1 MKRLYFIISM
11 MLFALIAIGQN
22 NIPRIDLSPNE
33 SPMIL
38 NGYKQ
43 RFVIYYKDL
52 MGQYILES
60 DLISHIPWLSME
72 SVIPPTSAE
81 NAGEIHLVAEENTTG
96 QERSGVIMS
105 LLNPSGT
112 LLIKQQVP
120 VPLEGFERFN
130 VWGEEHT
137 IIGGKPKV
145 YLSGSNEGVTY
156 TLYKDNVSLTSKP
169 GNGKPLLFLGDGTGT
184 YKIRGVK
191 NGTEITMN
199 DSLIVGEYP
208 ELENIES
215 IQSRYLKLEPYSKD
229 GETGIFDVVFNNKS
243 SETLEMME
251 NICDIC
257 NEGRCSSWKPSMHI
271 SFIDEGNPMSVLLL
285 IQLSPNMSDSQQ
297 SILNLNNNV
306 LTMNQEGGSDKLSES
321 HPERVFDNI
330 TQTYDIF
337 LPTVQTDVIYSLY
350 KNQYSFVSSQKGNAY
365 FRGIEDYGNY
375 HIEARYGNQEVVSDP
390 VNIYPSFKV
399 YTLQG
404 DSLLIQGQSVELTL
418 NGSEKEKTYCLLKD
432 EVPADTLPGT
442 GNSLH
447 FTVHEKGTYRVVAY
461 EEGYSRNM
469 NGEVHVS
476 SLDSY
481 EYSQSKNY
489 KVERTFISSNG
500 QAVEDVVYTD
510 GFGRKLQ
517 EIQVHGAPDGQK
529 DLIRPYRYGVMGQ
542 VEKEFIPYARQANNG
557 AFHTDA
563 FNAANWN
570 GYGADD
576 APYAFTLCEYEDS
589 PLSRLIRQTGPGK
602 NWHTAQKGVST
613 QYAMNTA
620 NEVRMFDAAPDGTLS
635 LRGYYPAGALQK
647 TTVTDED
654 GHTAVTYTDNRD
666 REVLTLQTADDG
678 MKLETYRVYDDRGM
692 LRWVLSPEASFQIQ
706 NSIDTDVLEKL
717 AYYYEYDALGRMTL
731 KRLPGCMPTRM
742 VYDRR
747 NRMVMS
753 QDGNQRQENARKWC
767 YSVYDDTN
775 RVTETGEIVLGTDI
789 THEDLQAAA
798 TAGEN
803 YLPSGTKTPMQYT
816 VYDNYEPTEEVT
828 PHAFTLIQGYAVEFN
843 PTPSGLATGVKTRL
857 LGTDQWQTL
866 TTYYDSFA
874 RPVQV
879 IRDNVHGKNT
889 RVDTQYDF
897 SGNIV
902 KQAETHVMPDGTGQ
916 VLESVNTYD
925 ARGRL
930 LSVTSSLNGGTE
942 ATVTY
947 AYDETGRAIAKQYG
961 GTQEAISYNVRGWIT
976 AKESTPFSMR
986 LRYENPQAGSTAC
999 YNGNISEW
1007 EWQHEGASPMMYGF
1021 TYDAFGRMNAAV
1033 QMQKSGQNWSTLAQD
1048 YTEKGI
1054 TYDRNGNILTL
1065 QRTAAGNL
1073 VDNLVYGYDGNRLVS
1088 LSEKVRNE
1096 QTGDIFLPGST
1107 EQAAY
1112 EYDANGNMKKDYRK
1126 GLNFGY
1132 NFLNLVSDVWHND
1145 TVKVR
1150 YQYLADGTKWSIR
1163 DASGNNGYD
1172 YDGSFVYKVQ
1182 NGQPVFE
1189 KATALDVQ
1197 FCNGQTL
1204 YALTDQLGSTRV
1216 LIDAQ
1221 GEVVQQNDFY
1231 PFGAKALKSGY
1242 AENDNRFLFSGKEQQ
1257 NMLDV
1262 NTYDFGARMY
1272 DAAIARWACVDPMG
1286 EKHINL
1292 SPYNYCVNN
1301 PMAFVDPDGQ
1311 DARIT
1316 IEGNTVMIS
1325 VNLII
1330 YGDAASQHLA
1340 TLYLDFLKER
1350 WAEVFSYTLD
1360 DTEYEVLWDINVQY
1374 IADTKKDMDFNG
1386 INNYMEIEYRK
1397 YDKEG
1402 NGSRSSVKY
1411 YKTGTLYLE
1420 KDEKQQLQLTNS
1432 IAHEFGHL
1440 LGLKDRY
1447 INKEGMT
1454 EQPTEEK
1461 YRGSIMHTQSGKV
1474 TSLTMDGILKT
1485 PLQIYNNTYNKKTG
1499 VDKNGYPVSLKPQ
1512 KMIYYINQNH
1522 KE

>member
-1 MKRLYFIISM
+1 M
-11 MLFALIAIGQN
+11 
-22 NIPRIDLSPNE
+22 
-33 SPMIL
+33 
-38 NGYKQ
+38 
-43 RFVIYYKDL
+43 
-52 MGQYILES
+52 
-60 DLISHIPWLSME
+60 
-72 SVIPPTSAE
+72 
-81 NAGEIHLVAEENTTG
+81 
-96 QERSGVIMS
+96 
-105 LLNPSGT
+105 
-112 LLIKQQVP
+112 
-120 VPLEGFERFN
+120 
-130 VWGEEHT
+130 
-137 IIGGKPKV
+137 
-145 YLSGSNEGVTY
+145 
-156 TLYKDNVSLTSKP
+156 
-169 GNGKPLLFLGDGTGT
+169 
-184 YKIRGVK
+184 
-191 NGTEITMN
+191 
-199 DSLIVGEYP
+199 
-208 ELENIES
+208 
-215 IQSRYLKLEPYSKD
+215 
-229 GETGIFDVVFNNKS
+229 
-243 SETLEMME
+243 
-251 NICDIC
+251 
-257 NEGRCSSWKPSMHI
+257 
-271 SFIDEGNPMSVLLL
+271 
-285 IQLSPNMSDSQQ
+285 
-297 SILNLNNNV
+297 
-306 LTMNQEGGSDKLSES
+306 
-321 HPERVFDNI
+321 
-330 TQTYDIF
+330 
-337 LPTVQTDVIYSLY
+337 
-350 KNQYSFVSSQKGNAY
+350 
-365 FRGIEDYGNY
+365 
-375 HIEARYGNQEVVSDP
+375 
-390 VNIYPSFKV
+390 
-399 YTLQG
+399 
-404 DSLLIQGQSVELTL
+404 
-418 NGSEKEKTYCLLKD
+418 
-432 EVPADTLPGT
+432 
-442 GNSLH
+442 
-447 FTVHEKGTYRVVAY
+447 
-461 EEGYSRNM
+461 
-469 NGEVHVS
+469 
-476 SLDSY
+476 
-481 EYSQSKNY
+481 
-489 KVERTFISSNG
+489 ERTFISSDG

-517 EIQVHGAPDGQK
+517 EIQVHG
-529 DLIRPYRYGVMGQ
+529 
-542 VEKEFIPYARQANNG
+542 
-557 AFHTDA
+557 
-563 FNAANWN
+563 
-570 GYGADD
+570 
-576 APYAFTLCEYEDS
+576 
-589 PLSRLIRQTGPGK
+589 
-602 NWHTAQKGVST
+602 
-613 QYAMNTA
+613 
-620 NEVRMFDAAPDGTLS
+620 APDGTLS

-654 GHTAVTYTDNRD
+654 GHTAVTYTDNQD

-692 LRWVLSPEASFQIQ
+692 LRWVLSPEATHQIQ
-706 NSIDTDVLEKL
+706 ESMDTDVLEKL

-798 TAGEN
+798 TVGEN

-816 VYDNYEPTEEVT
+816 VYDNYESTDEVT
-828 PHAFTLIQGYAVEFN
+828 PHTFTLIQGYAVEFN
-843 PTPSGLATGVKTRL
+843 PTPSGLTTSVKTRL

-879 IRDNVHGKNT
+879 IKDNMHGKTT

-916 VLESVNTYD
+916 VLESVNT
-925 ARGRL
+925 
-930 LSVTSSLNGGTE
+930 
-942 ATVTY
+942 
-947 AYDETGRAIAKQYG
+947 YDETGRAIAKQYG

-986 LRYENPQAGSTAC
+986 LHYENPQAGATAC

-1007 EWQHEGASPMMYGF
+1007 EWQHEDASPMMYGF
-1021 TYDAFGRMNAAV
+1021 TYDDFGRMNAAV
-1033 QMQKSGQNWSTLAQD
+1033 QKQKSGQNWSTLAQD

-1189 KATALDVQ
+1189 KATVVDMQ
-1197 FCNGQTL
+1197 FCNGQAL
-1204 YALTDQLGSTRV
+1204 YALTDQLSSTRV

-1242 AENDNRFLFSGKEQQ
+1242 AENDNRFLFSGKELQ

-1272 DAAIARWACVDPMG
+1272 DAAIARWTCVDPMG

-1374 IADTKKDMDFNG
+1374 IADTNTIAEFDG
-1386 INNYMEIEYRK
+1386 INNYMNVEYRVYNK
-1397 YDKEG
+1397 KGE
-1402 NGSRSSVKY
+1402 GSRSYVSKKRSGRLY
-1411 YKTGTLYLE
+1411 IEREETKQLLGTN
-1420 KDEKQQLQLTNS
+1420 DV
-1432 IAHEFGHL
+1432 AHEFGHF

-1447 INKEGMT
+1447 INIKGKEYL
-1454 EQPTEEK
+1454 PTEEK
-1461 YRGSIMHTQSGKV
+1461 YRGSIMHTQSGEV
-1474 TSLTMDGILKT
+1474 TPLTMDGILKT
-1485 PLQIYNNTYNKKTG
+1485 PLQIYNNMYNKKTG

-1512 KMIYYINQNH
+1512 KMIYYINQKH

>member
-1 MKRLYFIISM
+1 M
-11 MLFALIAIGQN
+11 
-22 NIPRIDLSPNE
+22 
-33 SPMIL
+33 
-38 NGYKQ
+38 
-43 RFVIYYKDL
+43 
-52 MGQYILES
+52 
-60 DLISHIPWLSME
+60 
-72 SVIPPTSAE
+72 
-81 NAGEIHLVAEENTTG
+81 
-96 QERSGVIMS
+96 
-105 LLNPSGT
+105 
-112 LLIKQQVP
+112 
-120 VPLEGFERFN
+120 
-130 VWGEEHT
+130 
-137 IIGGKPKV
+137 
-145 YLSGSNEGVTY
+145 
-156 TLYKDNVSLTSKP
+156 
-169 GNGKPLLFLGDGTGT
+169 
-184 YKIRGVK
+184 
-191 NGTEITMN
+191 
-199 DSLIVGEYP
+199 
-208 ELENIES
+208 
-215 IQSRYLKLEPYSKD
+215 
-229 GETGIFDVVFNNKS
+229 
-243 SETLEMME
+243 
-251 NICDIC
+251 
-257 NEGRCSSWKPSMHI
+257 
-271 SFIDEGNPMSVLLL
+271 
-285 IQLSPNMSDSQQ
+285 
-297 SILNLNNNV
+297 
-306 LTMNQEGGSDKLSES
+306 
-321 HPERVFDNI
+321 
-330 TQTYDIF
+330 
-337 LPTVQTDVIYSLY
+337 
-350 KNQYSFVSSQKGNAY
+350 
-365 FRGIEDYGNY
+365 
-375 HIEARYGNQEVVSDP
+375 
-390 VNIYPSFKV
+390 
-399 YTLQG
+399 
-404 DSLLIQGQSVELTL
+404 
-418 NGSEKEKTYCLLKD
+418 
-432 EVPADTLPGT
+432 
-442 GNSLH
+442 
-447 FTVHEKGTYRVVAY
+447 
-461 EEGYSRNM
+461 
-469 NGEVHVS
+469 
-476 SLDSY
+476 
-481 EYSQSKNY
+481 
-489 KVERTFISSNG
+489 ERTFISSNG

-517 EIQVHGAPDGQK
+517 EIQVH
-529 DLIRPYRYGVMGQ
+529 
-542 VEKEFIPYARQANNG
+542 
-557 AFHTDA
+557 
-563 FNAANWN
+563 
-570 GYGADD
+570 
-576 APYAFTLCEYEDS
+576 
-589 PLSRLIRQTGPGK
+589 
-602 NWHTAQKGVST
+602 
-613 QYAMNTA
+613 
-620 NEVRMFDAAPDGTLS
+620 AAPDGTLS

-654 GHTAVTYTDNRD
+654 GHTAVTYTDNQD

-798 TAGEN
+798 TVGEN

-816 VYDNYEPTEEVT
+816 VYDNYEPTDEVT
-828 PHAFTLIQGYAVEFN
+828 PHAFTLIQGYATEFN

-1272 DAAIARWACVDPMG
+1272 DAAIARWTCVDPMG
-1286 EKHINL
+1286 EKHINR

-1301 PMAFVDPDGQ
+1301 PMAFVDPNGEDVT
-1311 DARIT
+1311 IT
-1316 IEGNTVMIS
+1316 IVGNTITIS
-1325 VNLII
+1325 ANII
-1330 YGDAASQHLA
+1330 IFGRNATEELA
-1340 TLYLDFLKER
+1340 KAYKDKIMSIWGELKEFTYLFDYDI
-1350 WAEVFSYTLD
+1350 V
-1360 DTEYEVLWDINVQY
+1360 WDINVSVGTGNERDFDGKNNY
-1374 IADTKKDMDFNG
+1374 IAIDSDELLIKYEGRSFVNEDIHTGAFLSLIQK
-1386 INNYMEIEYRK
+1386 NYDHSGE
-1397 YDKEG
+1397 
-1402 NGSRSSVKY
+1402 NVA
-1411 YKTGTLYLE
+1411 
-1420 KDEKQQLQLTNS
+1420 
-1432 IAHEFGHL
+1432 AHELGHL
-1440 LGLKDRY
+1440 MGLRDRY
-1447 INKEGMT
+1447 YTDKND
-1454 EQPTEEK
+1454 
-1461 YRGSIMHTQSGKV
+1461 GKV
-1474 TSLTMDGILKT
+1474 KVEPGWKNNIMDENDGKANTRNLSSILIPAINWSNYKKAVS
-1485 PLQIYNNTYNKKTG
+1485 PKGLPFQMGNKKEEVFQYKITQ
-1499 VDKNGYPVSLKPQ
+1499 KNRP
-1512 KMIYYINQNH
+1512 
-1522 KE
+1522 E

>member
-1 MKRLYFIISM
+1 M
-11 MLFALIAIGQN
+11 
-22 NIPRIDLSPNE
+22 
-33 SPMIL
+33 
-38 NGYKQ
+38 
-43 RFVIYYKDL
+43 
-52 MGQYILES
+52 
-60 DLISHIPWLSME
+60 
-72 SVIPPTSAE
+72 
-81 NAGEIHLVAEENTTG
+81 
-96 QERSGVIMS
+96 
-105 LLNPSGT
+105 
-112 LLIKQQVP
+112 
-120 VPLEGFERFN
+120 
-130 VWGEEHT
+130 
-137 IIGGKPKV
+137 
-145 YLSGSNEGVTY
+145 
-156 TLYKDNVSLTSKP
+156 
-169 GNGKPLLFLGDGTGT
+169 
-184 YKIRGVK
+184 
-191 NGTEITMN
+191 
-199 DSLIVGEYP
+199 
-208 ELENIES
+208 
-215 IQSRYLKLEPYSKD
+215 
-229 GETGIFDVVFNNKS
+229 
-243 SETLEMME
+243 
-251 NICDIC
+251 
-257 NEGRCSSWKPSMHI
+257 
-271 SFIDEGNPMSVLLL
+271 
-285 IQLSPNMSDSQQ
+285 
-297 SILNLNNNV
+297 
-306 LTMNQEGGSDKLSES
+306 
-321 HPERVFDNI
+321 
-330 TQTYDIF
+330 
-337 LPTVQTDVIYSLY
+337 
-350 KNQYSFVSSQKGNAY
+350 
-365 FRGIEDYGNY
+365 
-375 HIEARYGNQEVVSDP
+375 
-390 VNIYPSFKV
+390 
-399 YTLQG
+399 
-404 DSLLIQGQSVELTL
+404 
-418 NGSEKEKTYCLLKD
+418 
-432 EVPADTLPGT
+432 
-442 GNSLH
+442 
-447 FTVHEKGTYRVVAY
+447 
-461 EEGYSRNM
+461 
-469 NGEVHVS
+469 
-476 SLDSY
+476 
-481 EYSQSKNY
+481 
-489 KVERTFISSNG
+489 ERTFISSDG

-517 EIQVHGAPDGQK
+517 EIQVH
-529 DLIRPYRYGVMGQ
+529 
-542 VEKEFIPYARQANNG
+542 
-557 AFHTDA
+557 
-563 FNAANWN
+563 
-570 GYGADD
+570 
-576 APYAFTLCEYEDS
+576 
-589 PLSRLIRQTGPGK
+589 
-602 NWHTAQKGVST
+602 
-613 QYAMNTA
+613 
-620 NEVRMFDAAPDGTLS
+620 AAPDGTLS
-635 LRGYYPAGALQK
+635 LRGYYPAGTLQK

-678 MKLETYRVYDDRGM
+678 TKLETYRVYDDRGM

-706 NSIDTDVLEKL
+706 NSMDTDVLEKL

-753 QDGNQRQENARKWC
+753 QDGNQRQENTRKWC

-775 RVTETGEIVLGTDI
+775 RVTETGEIVLSTDI

-798 TAGEN
+798 TANEN

-816 VYDNYEPTEEVT
+816 VYDNYEPTDEVT
-828 PHAFTLIQGYAVEFN
+828 PHAFTLIQGYTTEFN
-843 PTPSGLATGVKTRL
+843 PTPSGLATSVKTRL

-879 IRDNVHGKNT
+879 IRDNVHGKTT

-897 SGNIV
+897 CGNIV

-986 LRYENPQAGSTAC
+986 LRYENPQAGATAC

-1007 EWQHEGASPMMYGF
+1007 GWQHEGASPMMYGF

-1073 VDNLVYGYDGNRLVS
+1073 VDNLIYGYDGNRLVS
-1088 LSEKVRNE
+1088 LSEKVRTSPE
-1096 QTGDIFLPGST
+1096 GDIFLPGST

-1126 GLNFGY
+1126 GLQFGY

-1197 FCNGQTL
+1197 FCNGQAL

-1242 AENDNRFLFSGKEQQ
+1242 ADNDNRFLFSGKEQQ

-1272 DAAIARWACVDPMG
+1272 DAAIARWTCVDPMG

-1374 IADTKKDMDFNG
+1374 IADTNTIAEFDG
-1386 INNYMEIEYRK
+1386 INNYMNVEYRVYNK
-1397 YDKEG
+1397 NGEFLGCEYYTIQYFHPQENASFEINFSYKNVG
-1402 NGSRSSVKY
+1402 NIEVRVINEK
-1411 YKTGTLYLE
+1411 LE
-1420 KDEKQQLQLTNS
+1420 TIKGGLLNS
-1432 IAHEFGHL
+1432 IDDEMLGYGIITFL
-1440 LGLKDRY
+1440 LF
-1447 INKEGMT
+1447 
-1454 EQPTEEK
+1454 
-1461 YRGSIMHTQSGKV
+1461 
-1474 TSLTMDGILKT
+1474 
-1485 PLQIYNNTYNKKTG
+1485 
-1499 VDKNGYPVSLKPQ
+1499 KP
-1512 KMIYYINQNH
+1512 I
-1522 KE
+1522 